1 MKAHLLKASCLILLV
16 LMVGISV
23 AEQLPRQ
30 TPLVSEIAAVNM
42 TVADM
47 DRSIAFY
54 SQVLNFQKLSDTEVA
69 GESYEHLEG
78 VFGLRMRVV
87 YMRLGDESIELT
99 EYLAP
104 RGRPIPPD
112 AHSNDFS
119 FQHIAIIVSDME
131 QAYQRLRLNKVEFAS
146 SGPQRL
152 PDWNKIAAGI
162 EAFYFKD
169 PDGHPLEILHFPPDK
184 GLEKWRHSDGRL
196 FLGIDHTAIV
206 VGDTEVSLRFY
217 RDLLGMRV
225 AGESENYGTEQEH
238 LNNVFGAHLRITSL
252 RSSTGPGIE
261 LLEYLAP
268 RTGRPFPPDEHA
280 NDIVHRET
288 IAVTP
293 GAQQAAAQLQRFHTN
308 FVSSGVVSE
317 SDAGLGF
324 HKAFLVRDPDGHAIL
339 IEEK

>member
-1 MKAHLLKASCLILLV
+1 MKTLLRKSHRLILLV
-16 LMVGISV
+16 LIAGISV
-23 AEQLPRQ
+23 AQQQPMPV
-30 TPLVSEIAAVNM
+30 PLVTEIAAVNM
-42 TVADM
+42 TVVDM
-47 DRSIAFY
+47 DRSISFY
-54 SQVLNFQKLSDTEVA
+54 SHVLDFQKISDTEVA
-69 GESYEHLEG
+69 GEAYEHLEG
-78 VFGLRMRVV
+78 LFGLRMRVV
-87 YMRLGDESIELT
+87 GMRLGDESIELT

-112 AHSNDFS
+112 ARSNDRS

-131 QAYQRLRLNKVEFAS
+131 QAYGRLRENKVEFAS

-152 PDWNKIAAGI
+152 PDWNKNAAGI

-184 GLEKWRHSDGRL
+184 GMEKWHSPKNRL

-206 VGDTEVSLRFY
+206 VGDTETSLHFY
-217 RDLLGMRV
+217 HDLLGMRV

-238 LNNVFGAHLRITSL
+238 LNNVFGAHLKITSL
-252 RSSTGPGIE
+252 RSPTGPGVE

-268 RTGRPFPPDEHA
+268 RTGLPFSADERS
-280 NDIVHRET
+280 NDIIHRET
-288 IAVTP
+288 IAITSD
-293 GAQQAAAQLQRFHTN
+293 ADRAAVKLRQSRSN

-324 HKAFLVRDPDGHAIL
+324 HKAFLVRDPDGHAVL